1 MRALSVRQPWASLIA
16 LGLKPDE
23 TRTFAVSYRGPIAIA
38 AGATYGRRERAARDR
53 ILGAF
58 PCVPWREVYGDEADP
73 PLGSIVAVAEL
84 VACDFMYAETI
95 AAASPLARAVGDWSP
110 GNYAWRLAAV
120 RRLRDPL
127 PFKGALGLRKLPDD
141 VAAEVERRAAA

>member
-1 MRALSVRQPWASLIA
+1 MRALSIRQPWASLIA

-23 TRTFAVSYRGPIAIA
+23 TRTFSVSYRGPIAIA

-53 ILGAF
+53 ILEAF
-58 PCVPWREVYGDEADP
+58 PCVPWREVYGDQGDP
-73 PLGSIVAVAEL
+73 PLGAIVAVAEL
-84 VACDFMYAETI
+84 VHVEVMHPSTI
-95 AAASPLARAVGDWSP
+95 AAASPLARAVGEWSP

-127 PFKGALGLRKLPDD
+127 PFKGALGLIKLSDE
-141 VAAEVERRAAA
+141 VAAEVERRAA